1 MEWTE
6 VDVRVGRRWERE
18 DGYAVV
24 SVRETASG
32 EWAVTYDRL
41 TQAPEGEA
49 YDRATEPDEEA
60 ALDRAKEYRNRA

>member
-6 VDVRVGRRWERE
+6 VDARTGRRWERE

-41 TQAPEGEA
+41 TQAAAGEA
-49 YDRATEPDEEA
+49 YERATEPDEESALRRA
-60 ALDRAKEYRNRA
+60 ADYRDRT